1 MPEKRT
7 FSINRSYGIFFLV
20 LTILLGCLFIL
31 QTADIYF
38 SALEARDA
46 ARAEVLAQAE
56 KEGWNDILTDV
67 KVAVAVKSIPIY
79 SREIAGARLSK
90 LAPYVCIWLAA
101 VVGAIIIAIVHPV
114 SPAGKRDPDATLH
127 EKLKVSRSR
136 LPATAKDGQEED
148 FRLSVAQYQHIRKQS
163 RILTAAVAVITLVC
177 LLIPFLYFADFSHFP
192 SKDINAEVAAAVLY
206 ALPFILVLLGGSIAY
221 VYVQHAMMKKESTAL
236 KAAIA
241 AGERTAKAEK
251 KKAPILLVAR
261 LALLVI
267 GVALFILGTQNGSMQ
282 EVFIKATK
290 ICTECIGLG

>member
-56 KEGWNDILTDV
+56 KEGWSDILTDV

-114 SPAGKRDPDATLH
+114 SPAGKRDPDVMLH

-163 RILTAAVAVITLVC
+163 RILTAAVAVIALVC

-241 AGERTAKAEK
+241 AGERTAKSEK

-261 LALLVI
+261 LTLLVI

>member
-114 SPAGKRDPDATLH
+114 SPAGKRDPDVMLH

-163 RILTAAVAVITLVC
+163 RILTAAVAVIALVC

-267 GVALFILGTQNGSMQ
+267 GVALFIMGTQNGSMQ

>member
-1 MPEKRT
+1 MAEKRT

-114 SPAGKRDPDATLH
+114 SPAGKRDPYVMLH

-163 RILTAAVAVITLVC
+163 RILTAAVAVIALVC

>member
-114 SPAGKRDPDATLH
+114 SPAGKRDPDAMLH

-136 LPATAKDGQEED
+136 LPATAKEGQEED

-163 RILTAAVAVITLVC
+163 RILTAAVAVIALVC